1 MQENGYNDAERA
13 EGAKEKKRFLPLNQ
27 LVFYHPVNADLLA
40 VVTELCHCSQQ
51 DPRNRH
57 PPLPPELVKHHPC
70 GWSPQ

>member
-1 MQENGYNDAERA
+1 MQENVYNDAERA

-51 DPRNRH
+51 DP
-57 PPLPPELVKHHPC
+57 
-70 GWSPQ
+70 